1 MEIQGRINE
10 VIYQNEIN
18 SYTVATFE
26 TDDEELTVVGYLP
39 FINSGDTLKLFGKY
53 VTHQDYG
60 KQFKIDSFEKM
71 MPQTLDALE
80 QYLANGTIKGIG
92 PSTAKKI
99 VDTFREETIHIFKY
113 EPEKLSIIK
122 GITKEKAIQMSHDF
136 NENWD
141 LWQIVGYLERFG
153 IGPQNAK
160 KVHELLGVNAIHHIE
175 ENPYILVDI
184 ARGVDFKQI
193 DKMAMDIGINYDNEK
208 RIESGIKY
216 SLIRISLNG
225 HTCVEKDKLLLF
237 VKDLLQVEEEAIKNC
252 FINLKVKK
260 EIMLEEQENGL
271 ELVYLYPYYKA
282 ELTIAEKLIGLRNS
296 ENIKEIK
303 KLKQEIKK
311 IEKQSNIELSE
322 KQKEALEM
330 VNNENVCVIT
340 GGPGTGKTT
349 VINSI
354 IELYEA
360 YSKKIVLCAPTGRA
374 AKRMTEATGK
384 EAKTL
389 HRLLE
394 IGKIEEEGTKN
405 AIEHEVAPID
415 ADVIIVDEVSMVDV
429 FLMNYLVKAIYK
441 GTKVILVGDVDQL
454 PSVRTRKY
462 FKRYNRF

>member
-1 MEIQGRINE
+1 MEIQGRLSDI
-10 VIYQNEIN
+10 IYQNEIN

-26 TDDEELTVVGYLP
+26 TDDEVLTIVGYLP
-39 FINSGDTLKLFGKY
+39 FINSGDSLKLFGKY

-60 KQFKIDSFEKM
+60 RQFKIDSFEKM

-92 PSTAKKI
+92 PATAKKI
-99 VDTFREETIHIFKY
+99 VDTFREETIHVFKY
-113 EPEKLSIIK
+113 EPEKLAYIK
-122 GITKEKAIQMSHDF
+122 GITKEKAIQMSQDF
-136 NENWD
+136 NENWE

-160 KVHELLGVNAIHHIE
+160 KVYELLGANAIREIE
-175 ENPYILVDI
+175 ENPYILVDV

-193 DKMAMDIGINYDNEK
+193 DKMAKDIGISYDNEK

-216 SLIRISLNG
+216 SLIRISYNG
-225 HTCVEKDKLLLF
+225 HTCVEKDKLIIF
-237 VKDLLQVEEEAIKNC
+237 VKDLLQVEIDAIENNL
-252 FINLKVKK
+252 INLNVKK
-260 EIMLEEQENGL
+260 EIVIEKQEQGL
-271 ELVYLYPYYKA
+271 ELVYLYPYYIA
-282 ELTIAEKLIGLRNS
+282 ELTIAQKLIELRNS
-296 ENIKEIK
+296 ENNKEIK
-303 KLKQEIKK
+303 KLKQELKK
-311 IEKQSNIELSE
+311 IEKENNIELSD

-330 VNNENVCVIT
+330 VNNENVCIIT

-349 VINSI
+349 VIKSI
-354 IELYEA
+354 IDLYKA
-360 YSKKIVLCAPTGRA
+360 HSKKIVLCAPTGRA
-374 AKRMTEATGK
+374 AKRMTEATGE

-394 IGKIEEEGTKN
+394 IGKIEEEGTKD

-429 FLMNYLVKAIYK
+429 FLMNYLVKAVYK
-441 GTKVILVGDVDQL
+441 GTKLVLVGDADQL

-462 FKRYNRF
+462 PKG